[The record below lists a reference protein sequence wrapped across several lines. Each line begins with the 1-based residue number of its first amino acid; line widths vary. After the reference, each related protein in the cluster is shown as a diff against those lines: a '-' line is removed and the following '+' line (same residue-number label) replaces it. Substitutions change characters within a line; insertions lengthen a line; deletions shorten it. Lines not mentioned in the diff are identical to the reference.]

1 MEKNGKILKIEKVQ
15 GKSMKKIIIP
25 VMPFVIMPLTIPVY
39 RILDQLIFVKVF
51 GCGCVPST
59 QTNMLNIPFNA
70 NDLHMV
76 VFFGMAFVISI
87 WSIFIVER
95 FKNRVFRIIYCILVI
110 GLNVGLAQ
118 WVINSFMWA

>member
-1 MEKNGKILKIEKVQ
+1 
-15 GKSMKKIIIP
+15 MKKIIIP
-25 VMPFVIMPLTIPVY
+25 MMPFVIMPLTIPVY

-76 VFFGMAFVISI
+76 VFFGIAFVVSI

-95 FKNRVFRIIYCILVI
+95 FKNKVFRIIYCILVI
-110 GLNVGLAQ
+110 GLNAGLAL
-118 WVINSFMWA
+118 WSINSFMWA

>member
-1 MEKNGKILKIEKVQ
+1 
-15 GKSMKKIIIP
+15 MKKIIFP
-25 VMPFVIMPLTIPVY
+25 VMPLAIMPLTIPVY